1 MKLYRITVI
10 TPSINIERGV
20 WADYLRT
27 ADGQLVFLDQDR
39 ETIAVYPVNY
49 TMITSIETK
58 EDYDKLEQ
66 KIISKLA
73 HIHLVS

>member
-58 EDYDKLEQ
+58 EDYDKR
-66 KIISKLA
+66 KSSI
-73 HIHLVS
+73 